1 MTVAKT
7 KPSVHLTETKAERAT
22 VNVRARKPK
31 LVTVVFAVLVLPLL
45 AGCSNPGAT
54 TCDEYAAMDNAK
66 RQSTEKA
73 LLKAHD
79 LDTSAIGN
87 SLGVTAAL
95 GSYCGVSGNAIA
107 GLPGSMAATQNNDSA
122 IDNATDWTATN
133 W

>member
-1 MTVAKT
+1 MAKNKPPVQLTVT
-7 KPSVHLTETKAERAT
+7 KCERAA

-31 LVTVVFAVLVLPLL
+31 LVTVAFTVLVLPLL

-54 TCDEYAAMDNAK
+54 TCDEYAAMDNAS
-66 RQSTEKA
+66 RQSTERA
-73 LLKAHD
+73 LLKAHN
-79 LDTSAIGN
+79 LDTGTIGN

-95 GSYCGVSGNAIA
+95 DSYCGVSDNVIA
-107 GLPGSMAATQNNDSA
+107 GLPSSKAATQNNDSA